1 MERAGLILLLLISLN
16 LPCLAEKNKPAESIT
31 SNEIKTFIYHIP
43 DEDKNDFLQQ
53 TEIPTLEDEPSQDI
67 TSDDITADTTG
78 EIIVEEDTQEDTSDY
93 EIDDLYSD
101 VLKGYAVYN
110 EDEEDTIS
118 LEDNIKDFKELN
130 IKLPRKVKGSK
141 YIGAKSLPA
150 YSSLNYSKFSNMEYS
165 IAPLSSTNYRKKGA
179 FSAGT
184 MFNQGIDYAE
194 LEASTGVFSRYEH
207 KYFAI
212 STAYA
217 KTVNS
222 TNNNYNDNFYFSP
235 ELKLNQYF
243 TLKEIL
249 SADIT
254 RNRKKAEVVL
264 SINPFGRKDPDRL
277 RFELGANAIY
287 DNTNALLKNQLK
299 FSTQF
304 KL

>member
-1 MERAGLILLLLISLN
+1 MKRAGFILLLLMMLT
-16 LPCLAEKNKPAESIT
+16 LPCPAKQKPADESST
-31 SNEIKTFIYHIP
+31 EAPKTFIYHIP
-43 DEDKNDFLQQ
+43 DEDKDALLQS
-53 TEIPTLEDEPSQDI
+53 EEPAKNEETQQDI
-67 TSDDITADTTG
+67 VSDDVTADTST
-78 EIIVEEDTQEDTSDY
+78 EIAAEDEENDSEY
-93 EIDDLYSD
+93 EIDDMYSD
-101 VLKGYAVYN
+101 VLKGYAVFN

-118 LEDNIKDFKELN
+118 LEDDIKDFQELN
-130 IKLPRKVKGSK
+130 IKLPGKIKGSN
-141 YIGAKSLPA
+141 YTATSKSLPIH
-150 YSSLNYSKFSNMEYS
+150 SSLYSKYSAPEYS
-165 IAPLSSTNYRKKGA
+165 IAPLSSTNYRTKGA

-184 MFNQGIDYAE
+184 MYNQGIDYAE
-194 LEASTGVFSRYEH
+194 LEQSTGVFSRYEN

-217 KTVNS
+217 KTVNT

-235 ELKLNQYF
+235 EFKLNQYF

-264 SINPFGRKDPDRL
+264 SINPFGKKDPDRL
-277 RFELGANAIY
+277 LFEFGANATY
-287 DNTNALLKNQLK
+287 DDTNALLKNQVK